1 MCINGIVWIGDLEP
15 NYLTINMRNIY
26 NRIFGEEFMNSP
38 VQGTKAETE
47 FMEQKLNEFRK
58 KQEMDISI
66 LKKINN
72 YE

>member
-1 MCINGIVWIGDLEP
+1 MVD
-15 NYLTINMRNIY
+15 IY
-26 NRIFGEEFMNSP
+26 SRIFGEDFMNSP
-38 VQGTKAETE
+38 VQGTKEEAK

-72 YE
+72 FK

>member
-1 MCINGIVWIGDLEP
+1 
-15 NYLTINMRNIY
+15 MRNIY

-38 VQGTKAETE
+38 VQGTKAEAE
-47 FMEQKLNEFRK
+47 FMEQKINEFRK

>member
-1 MCINGIVWIGDLEP
+1 
-15 NYLTINMRNIY
+15 MRNIY

-38 VQGTKAETE
+38 VQGTKEEAK

-66 LKKINN
+66 LKKLKN

>member
-1 MCINGIVWIGDLEP
+1 
-15 NYLTINMRNIY
+15 MRDIY
-26 NRIFGEEFMNSP
+26 SRIFGEEFMNSP
-38 VQGTKAETE
+38 VQGTKEEAK

>member
-1 MCINGIVWIGDLEP
+1 MQMLKIGIVLIGDLEI
-15 NYLTINMRNIY
+15 NYLTMRDIY
-26 NRIFGEEFMNSP
+26 SRIFGEEFMNSP
-38 VQGTKAETE
+38 VQGTKEEAK

>member
-1 MCINGIVWIGDLEP
+1 MCINGIVWIGDLEL

-38 VQGTKAETE
+38 VQGTKEEAK
-47 FMEQKLNEFRK
+47 FMEQKINEFRK
-58 KQEMDISI
+58 KHEMDISI
-66 LKKINN
+66 LKKLNN